1 MLKDQDK
8 AEQHVCLK
16 KSKRNLSKKEME
28 KLRSKYG
35 KEAIK
40 EEQVHKFKKEME
52 EKIKSKKLIALAA

>member
-1 MLKDQDK
+1 M
-8 AEQHVCLK
+8 
-16 KSKRNLSKKEME
+16 SKKEME

-52 EKIKSKKLIALAA
+52 EKIK